1 MHHLIAR
8 HLEGRR
14 VFGLATCLAVL
25 EFLMQ
30 WRDTA
35 AWWKPTTSLV
45 DADGAVDN
53 VEVKARFEEH
63 IEKPRALG
71 AKQPISKQVQAIT
84 GRNLSRREGVRDV
97 SVTAGWSG
105 CGKSVRMCVCV
116 VCEESVCVCARE
128 RASEREG
135 EREREVRNY

>member
-14 VFGLATCLAVL
+14 VFGLATCLALL
-25 EFLMQ
+25 EFLVQ

-84 GRNLSRREGVRDV
+84 GRNLSRREGVRE
-97 SVTAGWSG
+97 GREG
-105 CGKSVRMCVCV
+105 CICDSRMERVR
-116 VCEESVCVCARE
+116 EIGAHVCVC
-128 RASEREG
+128 G
-135 EREREVRNY
+135 V